1 MSVFSTTEINRRS
14 KREEREF
21 EKEKLRMEK
30 RAYRDARWA
39 IETIAV
45 DVATWEELLTLHAR
59 HAKEGAR
66 ETGAKLIPMWSAI
79 QDHLGGA
86 KIPDEL
92 WERHR
97 VPTGERS
104 SARRVRSDAGKA
116 RKK

>member
-45 DVATWEELLTLHAR
+45 DEPTWDELLTLHSK
-59 HAKEGAR
+59 HGKEGAR
-66 ETGAKLIPMWSAI
+66 ELGAKLIPMWSVI
-79 QDHLGGA
+79 QEHLGGA
-86 KIPDEL
+86 PIPKQLRDL
-92 WERHR
+92 YA
-97 VPTGERS
+97 VPTGERTS
-104 SARRVRSDAGKA
+104 TRRVRSDAGKA
-116 RKK
+116 RK